1 MAAPAAPRGAGPV
14 VVKWGGAAITRK
26 GARREALDDGAL
38 DACVEQLAGA
48 WRERP
53 GGLVLVH
60 GAGCFGH
67 WQAKEAQVHEG
78 WQGADRLGFART
90 RAAVTRLNSL
100 VVSRL
105 VAAGVPAVG
114 LPAFPSW
121 TTSGPGQLAGSSSA
135 PVGAAASALGA
146 GLLPVLHGD
155 AVLDDNQGCSILS
168 GDLLVRE
175 LALGLGACHAV
186 FLTNVPGLFDR
197 PPADPGAELIRE
209 VLVGGAGEDWAW
221 RGVDGRLRTGAEA
234 HMAAGA
240 APDDVTGGVAAKVRE
255 AAGAA
260 ERGVPVLIAQAGSPA
275 GMLAV
280 MRGAGAIH
288 CGWAGTLIIRRPPGA
303 QQ

>member
-1 MAAPAAPRGAGPV
+1 MSEGPAPA
-14 VVKWGGAAITRK
+14 
-26 GARREALDDGAL
+26 E
-38 DACVEQLAGA
+38 
-48 WRERP
+48 
-53 GGLVLVH
+53 
-60 GAGCFGH
+60 
-67 WQAKEAQVHEG
+67 
-78 WQGADRLGFART
+78 ART
-90 RAAVTRLNSL
+90 RDLLARVRRAVALASRMSSSEAAGAYRSTFKGQGLDFAELDEYSPGDDVRHIDWNATGRMGKPFVRRYHEEREGTVML
-100 VVSRL
+100 VVNRGRQMHFGSSQWRKADT
-105 VAAGVPAVG
+105 AAEAAALLAVLAVRNRDRVG
-114 LPAFPSW
+114 LVTYGEEQPMGLAPAK
-121 TTSGPGQLAGSSSA
+121 GM
-135 PVGAAASALGA
+135 
-146 GLLPVLHGD
+146 D
-155 AVLDDNQGCSILS
+155 
-168 GDLLVRE
+168 
-175 LALGLGACHAV
+175 
-186 FLTNVPGLFDR
+186 
-197 PPADPGAELIRE
+197 PAMRIIRE

>member
-1 MAAPAAPRGAGPV
+1 M

-26 GARREALDDGAL
+26 GARREALDEGAL

-67 WQAKEAQVHEG
+67 WQAKEARVHEG

-260 ERGVPVLIAQAGSPA
+260 ERGVPVLIAQAGSSS
-275 GMLAV
+275 GELAV
-280 MRGAGAIH
+280 LHGAAAMREG
-288 CGWAGTLIIRRPPGA
+288 GWAGTLIIRRPSGA